1 MFRQSVFV
9 VLLPVLMMGC
19 SEPVVDVP
27 ANPEL
32 VSAPYLPDSGTMF
45 VQCGTLIDGRSD
57 QVLNDARVLIEDGI
71 FKSIAT
77 DLEVPP
83 GIGVLDLSEYTCLPG
98 LIDMHTHMLE
108 SLKSWLI

>member
-45 VQCGTLIDGRSD
+45 GQWRY
-57 QVLNDARVLIEDGI
+57 
-71 FKSIAT
+71 F
-77 DLEVPP
+77 
-83 GIGVLDLSEYTCLPG
+83 
-98 LIDMHTHMLE
+98 
-108 SLKSWLI
+108 